1 MVMASFCA
9 ENGSFDSCTLE
20 SLDEKSWGT
29 GITYSAV
36 RGMVTYV
43 GTAGK
48 VVTEMSVCAFVEADT
63 VSEPCHCDFTSNKN
77 DSATTTS

>member
-1 MVMASFCA
+1 MVIASFCA
-9 ENGSFDSCTLE
+9 EDGTFDSCTLE
-20 SLDEKSWGT
+20 SSDEKSCST
-29 GITYSAV
+29 RNTYSAV

-48 VVTEMSVCAFVEADT
+48 IVTEWSVWAFVEADT
-63 VSEPCHCDFTSNKN
+63 VSEPCHCDFTSDFD